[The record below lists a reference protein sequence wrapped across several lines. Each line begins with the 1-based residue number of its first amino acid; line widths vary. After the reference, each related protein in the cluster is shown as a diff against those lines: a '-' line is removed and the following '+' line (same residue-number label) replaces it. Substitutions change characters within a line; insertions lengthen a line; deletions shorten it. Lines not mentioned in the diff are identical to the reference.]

1 MEEYKERFIT
11 EYNELAERQSKL
23 SAIIQKHLSGT
34 LDFTP
39 TCPISLLQ
47 KQNRAML
54 RYLSILEERAE
65 IESIKLN

>member
-23 SAIIQKHLSGT
+23 SAIIQKYLSGT
-34 LDFTP
+34 LDFAP

-54 RYLSILEERAE
+54 RYLNILEERAE
-65 IESIKLN
+65 IENIKLS